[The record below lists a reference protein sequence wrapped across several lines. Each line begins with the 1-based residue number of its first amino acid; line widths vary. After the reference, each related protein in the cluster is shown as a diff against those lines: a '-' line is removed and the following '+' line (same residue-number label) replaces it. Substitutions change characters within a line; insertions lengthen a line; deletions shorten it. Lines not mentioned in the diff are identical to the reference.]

1 MQDGS
6 VAARNK
12 KKRRSESRVEQRTRT
27 ITFEPVERHK
37 YSELVIR
44 LSTLLYTRINCG
56 SRSVVTILEVIN
68 ETFDELLGGIPCHN
82 TIKNWVKK
90 CGLSVYNTTG
100 ELLQDTDYAQI
111 TDESMMVGS
120 EKLLLTLGVPATHQ
134 GHTLD
139 YGNAHVLDIAV
150 AESWNGE
157 NVGLQLQQA
166 AKKVGHDPAYVISD
180 NASIMT
186 KGIRCAQ
193 MKHHHDISHSLGMYL
208 ERTYKELK
216 FPTFP

>member
-139 YGNAHVLDIAV
+139 YGNTRA
-150 AESWNGE
+150 
-157 NVGLQLQQA
+157 
-166 AKKVGHDPAYVISD
+166 
-180 NASIMT
+180 
-186 KGIRCAQ
+186 
-193 MKHHHDISHSLGMYL
+193 
-208 ERTYKELK
+208 
-216 FPTFP
+216 